1 MRRIIIVLLFFITLH
16 SISYSQQYKAKRPRN
31 ILEVVVS
38 EKRFDLSGICSN
50 GEKWFVNA
58 DKPWNHFIYKVDSAN
73 NQFFLENKYELN
85 ADGRLDLEGID
96 YANNT
101 FFLCDERQSRVL
113 TYNKGKTTQL
123 ELNWQNVDPARW
135 GNAGFEGIA
144 VDSKS
149 NRIFLGKERDPQLIF
164 EVSIN
169 GDDIRQILTD
179 LTTENDFHISDMK
192 YEKEHLFVLDRD
204 NYRILKIDLINQK
217 IEGEF
222 DYSQVLNH
230 NDEKFYTKS
239 QYPMA
244 EALLLEPERL
254 VIGLDNNGESFN
266 KKNKWIRKAG
276 LKGRN
281 PVIII
286 FERPKKF

>member
-1 MRRIIIVLLFFITLH
+1 MRRSIFVLIFFITLN
-16 SISYSQQYKAKRPRN
+16 SISYSQQYKTKSPRK

-38 EKRFDLSGICSN
+38 ERRFDLSGLCSAD
-50 GEKWFVNA
+50 EKWVVNA
-58 DKPWNHFIYKVDSAN
+58 DKPWNHFIYRVDSAN
-73 NQFFLENKYELN
+73 NQIFLENKYKLN

-96 YANNT
+96 YADNT
-101 FFLCDERQSRVL
+101 FFLCDERQSRIL
-113 TYNKGKTTQL
+113 TYKKGETNQL

-169 GDDIRQILTD
+169 GGDLRQILAD

-204 NYRILKIDLINQK
+204 NYRILKIDLTNQK

-230 NDEKFYTKS
+230 NEEKFYINS
-239 QYPMA
+239 RYPMA
-244 EALLLEPERL
+244 EALLLTPEQL
-254 VIGLDNNGESFN
+254 LIGLDNNGESFN
-266 KKNKWIRKAG
+266 EKNKWIRKAG

-286 FERPKKF
+286 FDRPKQF